1 MVSEEELAPSSE
13 VQYPSG
19 RPCSGDG
26 LSRNSVFLPGEI
38 SRPPQ
43 GSGNRRGRK
52 DKAVKGREKSDGCVV
67 PKGRRKAAS
76 TGRKKARG
84 GKATTASQPTVQPNW
99 FAGTADSPKGDV
111 AGTDLGEPG
120 PVPSA
125 VPKPVKWEESAL
137 PTMRMEAV
145 VTWDNL
151 MKAFEHVEANQGAPG
166 PDGQTIE
173 QVREQLPEILPRLQT
188 ELLKG
193 EYGPGMIRR
202 VWIPKSGGGQRGL
215 GIPDVIDRWIQQAVY
230 QILSPHYE
238 PTFHASSHGFRPER
252 SCYTAITEAFNYVEE
267 GYEWVVDLDLEKFF
281 DLVCQD
287 RLISRLEQKVKDR
300 KLIQLIRRMF
310 KAKVVL
316 PDGVVIETE
325 AGVPQGGPLSPLLSN
340 IVLDELDW
348 ELDWRGHHFVRY
360 ADDCNIYV
368 RSERSGQRVMA
379 SITRFIDKR
388 LRLKVNAS
396 KSAVARPEK
405 RHFLGFRLRRNP
417 EDGTVEVLLSKRSKE
432 RIEARIRELTPRNWG
447 QSLRDCIRQVNVYLQ
462 GWAEFFHI
470 CSEAELQTL
479 RGLDAHIRRRL
490 RALLLKQWKRKRT
503 RVQRL
508 IRLGVRPKA
517 AWNVVYKGRRRL
529 WALSHAPAV
538 ERGLRNAFFAER
550 GLVSL
555 ATWFSVRNSWN
566 VTVPSGTVIQL
577 GLTLG

>member
-1 MVSEEELAPSSE
+1 M
-13 VQYPSG
+13 
-19 RPCSGDG
+19 
-26 LSRNSVFLPGEI
+26 
-38 SRPPQ
+38 
-43 GSGNRRGRK
+43 
-52 DKAVKGREKSDGCVV
+52 KGREKSDGRVV
-67 PKGRRKAAS
+67 PKGRRKAAL

-84 GKATTASQPTVQPNW
+84 GKATTASQPTVQLDF

-125 VPKPVKWEESAL
+125 VPKPVEWEESAL
-137 PTMRMEAV
+137 PTMTMEAV

-166 PDGQTIE
+166 PDRQTIE

-202 VWIPKSGGGQRGL
+202 VWISKSGGGQRGL

-238 PTFHASSHGFRPER
+238 PTFHASSHGFRPGR
-252 SCYTAITEAFNYVEE
+252 SCHTAITEAFKYVEE

-300 KLIQLIRRMF
+300 KLTRLIRRML

-316 PDGVVIETE
+316 PDGVVIDTE

-348 ELDWRGHHFVRY
+348 ELDRRGHHFVRY

-379 SITRFIDKR
+379 SITRFIEKR

-432 RIEARIRELTPRNWG
+432 RIDKRIRELTPRNWG

-470 CSEAELQTL
+470 CSEAELQTF

-508 IRLGVRPKA
+508 IRLGVRPKT

-555 ATWFSVRNSWN
+555 ATWFSVRNGWN

-577 GLTLG
+577 GLTLDSWGEHHRHRTTGGTLGHRCPEEPYVRPTSTVL

>member
-1 MVSEEELAPSSE
+1 MVSEDELAPSSE

-43 GSGNRRGRK
+43 ASGNRRGRK
-52 DKAVKGREKSDGCVV
+52 DKAVKGREKADGCVV
-67 PKGRRKAAS
+67 PKGRRKAVS
-76 TGRKKARG
+76 TGRKKVRG
-84 GKATTASQPTVQPNW
+84 GKATTASQRTVQLNW

-120 PVPSA
+120 SVPSA

-166 PDGQTIE
+166 PDRQTIE

-202 VWIPKSGGGQRGL
+202 VWISKSGGGQRGL

-238 PTFHASSHGFRPER
+238 PTFHASSHGFRPGR
-252 SCYTAITEAFNYVEE
+252 SCHSAITEAFKYVEE

-300 KLIQLIRRMF
+300 KLTRLIRRML

-316 PDGVVIETE
+316 PDGVVIDTE

-348 ELDWRGHHFVRY
+348 ELDRRGHHFVRY

-368 RSERSGQRVMA
+368 RSERSGHRVMA

-432 RIEARIRELTPRNWG
+432 RIDKRIRELTPRNWG

-479 RGLDAHIRRRL
+479 RGLDGHIRRRL

-508 IRLGVRPKA
+508 IRLGVRPKT

-555 ATWFSVRNSWN
+555 ATWFSVRNGWN
-566 VTVPSGTVIQL
+566 VTVPRGTVIQL